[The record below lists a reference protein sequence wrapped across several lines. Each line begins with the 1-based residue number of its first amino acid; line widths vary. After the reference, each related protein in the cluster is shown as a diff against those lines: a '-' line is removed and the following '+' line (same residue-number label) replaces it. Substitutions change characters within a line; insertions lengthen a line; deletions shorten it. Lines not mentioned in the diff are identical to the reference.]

1 MSDITFKIVK
11 TFPAGASALSKGQLV
26 KTPAAL
32 VVGAASTDTCIGVV
46 EDGVDANAT
55 ETPVCL
61 FGVTR
66 VLAHD
71 GDIVKGDLLE
81 AAASGRVD
89 THSTTSTKPVIGMAL
104 EASAAQGDLIEVFLF
119 PQSDAGPA
127 A

>member
-1 MSDITFKIVK
+1 MSDNVKITKV
-11 TFPAGASALSKGQLV
+11 FPLVGAGALTKGLLV

-32 VVGAASTDTCIGVV
+32 VVGASATDTCIGII
-46 EDGVDANAT
+46 EDSCDAAAT
-55 ETPVCL
+55 NVAVTL

-66 VLAHD
+66 ANAHD
-71 GDIVKGDLLE
+71 GSIARGDLLE

-104 EASAAQGDLIEVFLF
+104 EASSAQDDLIEIFLF